1 MGRNAY
7 ANGGPQPTCV
17 TRAPAKL
24 PLGERTL
31 IMGVV
36 NVTPDSFSDGG
47 DFALPEAAAAHARLL
62 AQQGAD
68 LLDIGGE
75 STRPGSKGI
84 SLEEELRR
92 VLPVVERAAR
102 DLKVLI
108 SVDTTKAEV
117 ARRCLAAGALMV
129 NDVSAGRLDPGVID
143 AARDAGAYLVLMH
156 MKGTPREM
164 QLSPSYQNVVGEV
177 SQFLKERA
185 GYAESRGIPRGR
197 IIVDPGIGFGKSL
210 EHNMALLCAVP
221 QLKALGYPLLVGA
234 SRKSMFKALL
244 GIEEPKAR
252 DGATASL
259 TSILAA
265 AGVDIVRV
273 HEVPR
278 NLEAARLGDKFRAR
292 R

>member
-1 MGRNAY
+1 
-7 ANGGPQPTCV
+7 V
-17 TRAPAKL
+17 TRAPAAL

-47 DFALPEAAAAHARLL
+47 DFAGVEAACAHGRLL
-62 AQQGAD
+62 AEQGAD
-68 LLDIGGE
+68 LVDIGGE
-75 STRPGSKGI
+75 STRPGSQGI

-102 DLKVLI
+102 EIAVPL

-117 ARRCLAAGALMV
+117 ARRCLEAGASVV
-129 NDVSAGRLDPGVID
+129 NDVSAGRLDPGVVD

-156 MKGTPREM
+156 MKGTPRTM
-164 QLSPSYQNVVGEV
+164 QEDPTYTDVVAEV
-177 SQFLKERA
+177 CAFLNERA
-185 GYAESRGIPRGR
+185 QFARSRGVARGR
-197 IIVDPGIGFGKSL
+197 IIIDPGIGFGKKL
-210 EHNMALLCAVP
+210 EHNLALLRAIP
-221 QLKALGYPLLVGA
+221 ALKALGYPVLVGA

-244 GIEEPKAR
+244 AIDDPKAR

-259 TSILAA
+259 TSVLAA
-265 AGVDIVRV
+265 AGVDILRV

-278 NLEAARLGDKFRAR
+278 NLEAARVGDQFRSR